1 MSRELEASVSTE
13 VRAVIAAYAQA
24 LDAGDTDTL
33 VALFCSDGVS
43 EIAGVGTFEGHD
55 GLREGYA
62 AFTPTQPQLHLV
74 VNTVI
79 TSWSETEATAVSNL
93 AFIQRG
99 DAGWTVLVAGQYD
112 DVLHNHEGSWLF
124 HRRTTSYAM

>member
-13 VRAVIAAYAQA
+13 VRAVIAEYAQA
-24 LDAGDTDTL
+24 LDAGDTDKL
-33 VALFCSDGVS
+33 VQLFCPDGAS
-43 EIAGVGTFEGHD
+43 EIAGVGTFEGHE

-62 AFTPTQPQLHLV
+62 AFTPSQPQLHLV

-79 TSWSETEATAVSNL
+79 TSWSGTEATAISNL
-93 AFIQRG
+93 AFAQRG
-99 DAGWTVLVAGQYD
+99 DAGWSILVAGQYD
-112 DVLHNHEGSWLF
+112 DVLHNHDGTWLF